1 MSRQPRSPR
10 PALLRL
16 DRVTDPLIPR
26 VRRVSATRRLLR
38 ANQARGGS
46 TQQHARLIEKI
57 KAGQEMAAVDTLID
71 RQPQHSSHRARDVHD
86 AE

>member
-10 PALLRL
+10 LALLRL

-46 TQQHARLIEKI
+46 TKQQARLIEI
-57 KAGQEMAAVDTLID
+57 KAGQEMAAVETLID
-71 RQPQHSSHRARDVHD
+71 RQEQHSSHRARDVDD